1 MWNLQFSIFRTQ
13 KIILVGQANV
23 SSIWFIFSVNF
34 TSQLL
39 GFFKVFLYFVIFY
52 NSDLT
57 KFFFILGIF
66 SHFFP
71 NLGLPVTQ
79 KVFQL
84 PVFFLHFLFLVS
96 VFGQIRFVLKS
107 HRLLLRT
114 RVTIISGFFIANFEH
129 VNDLVMNKNK
139 KIEWSFLQKKDSRK
153 RKMDSSLLLLLSRN
167 SIKLIDESCNKIID
181 SSILREII

>member
-1 MWNLQFSIFRTQ
+1 M
-13 KIILVGQANV
+13 
-23 SSIWFIFSVNF
+23 
-34 TSQLL
+34 
-39 GFFKVFLYFVIFY
+39 
-52 NSDLT
+52 
-57 KFFFILGIF
+57 
-66 SHFFP
+66 
-71 NLGLPVTQ
+71 
-79 KVFQL
+79 
-84 PVFFLHFLFLVS
+84 
-96 VFGQIRFVLKS
+96 S